1 MRHLLT
7 APSIITETKRRRVDV
22 VCGLI
27 RDCLKLQPEDRLP
40 ARELLSRI
48 SDEDVKDIKQLDIA
62 SIDKGGKVEEHK
74 EAFDGFLDAVL
85 GGGPPGADG
94 DETEEPE
101 GSHDD
106 DEKDDNYDNEGDD
119 DQPDDSVPE
128 TEKKDN
134 EGEKK
139 KRNKGILE
147 TTAEILQL
155 GPLDMDADDFAW
167 EGRSERRLVREG
179 RRLYDLALLDIWAS
193 LARLLD
199 LPDPALP
206 ATTRDVL
213 AASVEN
219 AIKVTN
225 LLLVRSLKHWFFK
238 FVFMCAVCVCV
249 RELSHVSPI
258 CLCVRCTAVSTRL
271 GPV

>member
-27 RDCLKLQPEDRLP
+27 RDCLKLQPEDRVP

-48 SDEDVKDIKQLDIA
+48 ADEDVKDIKQLDIA
-62 SIDKGGKVEEHK
+62 SIDKGDKVQEHK

-94 DETEEPE
+94 DETGDP
-101 GSHDD
+101 GPHDD
-106 DEKDDNYDNEGDD
+106 DEKDDNDDDEGDD
-119 DQPDDSVPE
+119 DQPDDSAPE

-139 KRNKGILE
+139 KRKKGILE

-167 EGRSERRLVREG
+167 EGRSERRLGREG

-225 LLLVRSLKHWFFK
+225 LLLVRSLKHWLF
-238 FVFMCAVCVCV
+238 
-249 RELSHVSPI
+249 
-258 CLCVRCTAVSTRL
+258 
-271 GPV
+271 